1 MLLLVSVKLEPVT
14 WKISFKEALVTY

>member
-1 MLLLVSVKLEPVT
+1 MLLVSVKLEPVT